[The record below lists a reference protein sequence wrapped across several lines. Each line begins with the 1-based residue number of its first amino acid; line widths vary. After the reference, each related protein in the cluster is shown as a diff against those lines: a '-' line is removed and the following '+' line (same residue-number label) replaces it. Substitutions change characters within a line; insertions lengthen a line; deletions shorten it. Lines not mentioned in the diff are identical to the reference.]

1 MIYFPSKAFKDGR
14 HCQTDKKGFDKGDI
28 IEAIFVFAYVA
39 LDYNLIIITL
49 HLFTLHTGVQAEAE
63 SWIAKRG
70 KII

>member
-1 MIYFPSKAFKDGR
+1 M
-14 HCQTDKKGFDKGDI
+14 
-28 IEAIFVFAYVA
+28 IEAIFVFVFVA

-63 SWIAKRG
+63 KRIAQRG